1 MKSLLWAIVCD
12 IFDHRKAI
20 AETAAKIWSR
30 FKKK

>member
-1 MKSLLWAIVCD
+1 MKGLIWAIVCD

-20 AETAAKIWSR
+20 AETAKTIFSR